1 MNCLT
6 KCSHAGNRIVSRR
19 PPGNIQDMTERQ
31 VIILQPLRYPSN
43 QNRLMIKQY
52 QPSLDSD
59 RMHTGYTIRRLRELK
74 GLTQGDLAKNADANL
89 SYISLIEN
97 HPSNISIEKIRQIC
111 NAMDIG
117 MPLFARIVEALDDSY
132 VLQMVMQKQ
141 QTEEAIGFAS
151 R

>member
-1 MNCLT
+1 M
-6 KCSHAGNRIVSRR
+6 
-19 PPGNIQDMTERQ
+19 
-31 VIILQPLRYPSN
+31 QPLRYPSN
-43 QNRLMIKQY
+43 QNRFIKNQC
-52 QPSLDSD
+52 QPRFDSD

-132 VLQMVMQKQ
+132 VMQLDMQKR
-141 QTEEAIGFAS
+141 QTDEAVGFAS